1 MNRPEIT
8 DASSGYP
15 AGSLETGRGSDDLS
29 ARGPSSGAGSTDTRE
44 TKGEEDDSQVS
55 DRLEWQPD
63 SSEDGRDLIVNII
76 PYVAHRPGTISRET
90 PEPKAM
96 ALSGDA
102 GFLHR

>member
-1 MNRPEIT
+1 MQRPDTT
-8 DASSGYP
+8 DASSGYTP
-15 AGSLETGRGSDDLS
+15 GSLSTGTDG
-29 ARGPSSGAGSTDTRE
+29 AAASSGAGSMNNRE

-76 PYVAHRPGTISRET
+76 PYVAQRPGTISRET